1 MFTNDV
7 AECIT
12 STQVTTTNS
21 AGVEVTNTVW
31 KAKNE
36 TGALALKLTG
46 KKPLSSFFQIFCPLN
61 SISSLLPSQVDLSV
75 KLTFTSDERYFV
87 TKNETK
93 RPKLHVTEAKLYV
106 MACLLE
112 SWALLKVENRLASGA
127 FQFAYLCDVTK
138 SYRHILRTMLKN
150 AKKLCNEFFSQF
162 FFLNFIP

>member
-1 MFTNDV
+1 M
-7 AECIT
+7 
-12 STQVTTTNS
+12 STQVTTGS
-21 AGVEVTNTVW
+21 GESEVTKTVW

-46 KKPLSSFFQIFCPLN
+46 KKSLSSFFQIFCPLN

-93 RPKLHVTEAKLYV
+93 RPRLHVTEAKLYV

-112 SWALLKVENRLASGA
+112 PWALLKVENRLASGA

-138 SYRHILRTMLKN
+138 SYRHIL
-150 AKKLCNEFFSQF
+150 
-162 FFLNFIP
+162 